1 MSQPRMRK
9 VVASGDAAPRAR
21 ASVTKASGDS
31 VACAARPHPE
41 HLRSRSK
48 NKIPKSV
55 RYDLENALVSLCD
68 VWFEEIKPHLVRNN
82 IKLHV
87 HGSSA
92 GGDHERPPPPAAP
105 AAPATPALPAPGCL
119 HLDPGAA
126 PDPPQPAAA
135 SCAGCCST
143 PRTASRARSTR
154 LPTRSRRPLSPLLSV
169 PQTPRDCTQP
179 QPPNCEEEQVERPRT
194 RRKKRRQQPQPQLSW
209 RVPRLCRTYSVPSP
223 AATGSRMRR
232 IASQPPQHHSDHYFQ
247 FIKPRRES
255 VMKNK
260 TTQTNKAMWCV
271 DKGCQSEQ
279 SWMRWRRRSPDYYG
293 RSSRSP
299 GSRSMS
305 CSPRVR
311 SFHNRSP
318 ASPEPVPR
326 PAETSPPLSLPRNN
340 TYRLKRPEP
349 TAYDTRGLFQ
359 DVRSPAIFQQ
369 PAHYQELIDIIGETN
384 DKRLRLLYSSPEK
397 DDDDYPSYM
406 NLFPLHADRQVK
418 PGGPKKIPW
427 R

>member
-9 VVASGDAAPRAR
+9 VVASGDAGPRAR

-31 VACAARPHPE
+31 VASAARPNPDT
-41 HLRSRSK
+41 LRSRSK

-55 RYDLENALVSLCD
+55 RYDLENALVGLCD

-92 GGDHERPPPPAAP
+92 GGDHERPAQPSSPPAKP
-105 AAPATPALPAPGCL
+105 TVPALPAPGCS

-126 PDPPQPAAA
+126 SDPVPPADA

-143 PRTASRARSTR
+143 PPTASRARYTR
-154 LPTRSRRPLSPLLSV
+154 LHMHSRRPLSPLLSV

-179 QPPNCEEEQVERPRT
+179 QSHNCEKEQVERPRT
-194 RRKKRRQQPQPQLSW
+194 RRKKRRHQPQPQLSW

-223 AATGSRMRR
+223 AATGSHMRR
-232 IASQPPQHHSDHYFQ
+232 IASHPPPQSPQPYSDHYFR

-255 VMKNK
+255 MMKNK
-260 TTQTNKAMWCV
+260 ATQTNQAMWCV
-271 DKGCQSEQ
+271 NKGCQSEE
-279 SWMRWRRRSPDYYG
+279 RGISPTRYSPAYHQPVL
-293 RSSRSP
+293 RSS
-299 GSRSMS
+299 GSRSLS
-305 CSPRVR
+305 CSPRKR
-311 SFHNRSP
+311 SLKARIP
-318 ASPEPVPR
+318 VLPEPVPCS
-326 PAETSPPLSLPRNN
+326 PGTSSPLSLPRNIS
-340 TYRLKRPEP
+340 YRLKRPEP
-349 TAYDTRGLFQ
+349 PATDKRLLFQ
-359 DVRSPAIFQQ
+359 DD
-369 PAHYQELIDIIGETN
+369 LIDIIGETN

-397 DDDDYPSYM
+397 DDYPSFM
-406 NLFPLHADRQVK
+406 NLFPLHTDRQVK
-418 PGGPKKIPW
+418 PGGLKKLPPW

>member
-31 VACAARPHPE
+31 VASAARPHPE
-41 HLRSRSK
+41 PLRSRSK

-55 RYDLENALVSLCD
+55 RYDLENALVS
-68 VWFEEIKPHLVRNN
+68 
-82 IKLHV
+82 
-87 HGSSA
+87 
-92 GGDHERPPPPAAP
+92 
-105 AAPATPALPAPGCL
+105 
-119 HLDPGAA
+119 
-126 PDPPQPAAA
+126 PPQPAAA

-279 SWMRWRRRSPDYYG
+279 SWMRSRRRSPDYYG
-293 RSSRSP
+293 RPSRSP

-340 TYRLKRPEP
+340 IYRLKRPEP

-359 DVRSPAIFQQ
+359 D
-369 PAHYQELIDIIGETN
+369 ELIDIIGETN